1 MVADGIAFWRVSTE
15 KNSPSGSDENAIFR
29 TALLKNQKNNDI
41 VKKQNQEAHDLQ
53 ILNERGKVK

>member
-1 MVADGIAFWRVSTE
+1 
-15 KNSPSGSDENAIFR
+15 
-29 TALLKNQKNNDI
+29 LKNQKNNDI